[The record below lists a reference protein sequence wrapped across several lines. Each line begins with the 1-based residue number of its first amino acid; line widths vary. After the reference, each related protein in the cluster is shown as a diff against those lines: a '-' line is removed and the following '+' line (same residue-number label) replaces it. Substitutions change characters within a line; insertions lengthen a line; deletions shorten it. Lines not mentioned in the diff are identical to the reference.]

1 MIGMVNA
8 CECRWTREQAKVLLA
23 FLLAEKARHER
34 DIHEIE
40 HCIERIR
47 IHYNLREEEIE
58 DAEYFSRLF
67 AQY

>member
-1 MIGMVNA
+1 MVRA

-34 DIHEIE
+34 DIHKIE
-40 HCIERIR
+40 RCIERIR

-58 DAEYFSRLF
+58 DAKYFSRLF

>member
-1 MIGMVNA
+1 MVNA
-8 CECRWTREQAKVLLA
+8 CECRWTKEQAKVLLA
-23 FLLAEKARHER
+23 FLLAEKARHEKA
-34 DIHEIE
+34 IHEIE

-58 DAEYFSRLF
+58 NAKYFSRLF

>member
-1 MIGMVNA
+1 MVRA
-8 CECRWTREQAKVLLA
+8 CECRWTREQVKVLLA
-23 FLLAEKARHER
+23 FLFAEKARHEK

-47 IHYNLREEEIE
+47 IHYNLSQREIE
-58 DAEYFSRLF
+58 DAKYFSRLF

>member
-1 MIGMVNA
+1 MVNA

-23 FLLAEKARHER
+23 FLLAEKAGHEK